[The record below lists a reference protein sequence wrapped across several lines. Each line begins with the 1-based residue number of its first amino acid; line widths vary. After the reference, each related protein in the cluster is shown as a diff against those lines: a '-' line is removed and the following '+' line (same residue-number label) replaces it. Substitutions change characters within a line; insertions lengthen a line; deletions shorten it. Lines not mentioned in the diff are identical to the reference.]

1 MITCHIGNGGS
12 ITAVKDGESIDTT
25 MGFTPLEG
33 LMMGTRSGDIDA
45 GAVTYIMN
53 KEGLDANGISNL
65 LNKKSGVEGISG
77 VSSDMRD
84 AQAAAEAGNE
94 RAALALDMY
103 IYRIVKYIGA
113 YTAALGGVDVSVLT
127 AGVGE
132 NQASIRKSI
141 CEKLGF
147 LGVKFDEEANRCRG
161 IERVITT
168 PDSPV
173 TVVIIPT
180 DEELMIA
187 NDTVELI

>member
-1 MITCHIGNGGS
+1 M
-12 ITAVKDGESIDTT
+12 
-25 MGFTPLEG
+25 
-33 LMMGTRSGDIDA
+33 
-45 GAVTYIMN
+45 
-53 KEGLDANGISNL
+53 
-65 LNKKSGVEGISG
+65 
-77 VSSDMRD
+77 
-84 AQAAAEAGNE
+84 
-94 RAALALDMY
+94 
-103 IYRIVKYIGA
+103 
-113 YTAALGGVDVSVLT
+113 
-127 AGVGE
+127 GE
-132 NQASIRKSI
+132 NQAPIRKSI

>member
-1 MITCHIGNGGS
+1 M
-12 ITAVKDGESIDTT
+12 
-25 MGFTPLEG
+25 
-33 LMMGTRSGDIDA
+33 
-45 GAVTYIMN
+45 
-53 KEGLDANGISNL
+53 
-65 LNKKSGVEGISG
+65 EGISG

-113 YTAALGGVDVSVLT
+113 YTAALGGVDVIVLT

-132 NQASIRKSI
+132 NQAPIRKSI
-141 CEKLGF
+141 CEKLGV
-147 LGVKFDEEANRCRG
+147 LGVKFDEEANKCRG